1 MATDPPTS
9 KPHVT
14 PAAEAA
20 RLAREERQAQA
31 LRQNLRRRKA
41 QDRGRAAAESAPEA
55 AETPD
60 PAKPNQRGP

>member
-1 MATDPPTS
+1 MATDPPSS

-20 RLAREERQAQA
+20 RIAREERQARA

-41 QDRGRAAAESAPEA
+41 QDRGRAAIEAAPET
-55 AETPD
+55 AETPN
-60 PAKPNQRGP
+60 PGES

>member
-1 MATDPPTS
+1 MATDPPAS

-41 QDRGRAAAESAPEA
+41 QDRGRAAAEATPEAPE
-55 AETPD
+55 TPN
-60 PAKPNQRGP
+60 PGES

>member
-1 MATDPPTS
+1 MATDPPSS

-20 RLAREERQAQA
+20 RIAREERQAQA

-41 QDRGRAAAESAPEA
+41 QDRGRAAADATPEKPDSG
-55 AETPD
+55 ET
-60 PAKPNQRGP
+60 

>member
-1 MATDPPTS
+1 MATDPPAS

-41 QDRGRAAAESAPEA
+41 QDRGRAEAPPKTTERPDAGEA
-55 AETPD
+55 
-60 PAKPNQRGP
+60 